1 MTTQEQGAPG
11 RDAHED
17 ELSKLMPLQP
27 SRLRVVDQ
35 VHAALRDALAD
46 GIVSPG
52 TRLLEIQVAAQLGAS
67 RTPVREAFQRLEAE
81 GLAHRRRGRGLVF
94 TEFSADDVADLGQ
107 IRIALDT
114 VAARLAS
121 ARTKQ
126 DEWIKAEEECERLN
140 EAIASKVDTV
150 RRVHEAHQ
158 AFHLEIYHLGFT
170 PVVSVFLEANLLRF
184 LDITTRHRDMQT
196 PNPEDLGAHDE
207 LLRAL
212 KSGDSELAAEAAWAH
227 AMLGVERVTERL
239 RLSGR

>member
-1 MTTQEQGAPG
+1 MTTQEQAAGA
-11 RDAHED
+11 RDDHED
-17 ELSKLMPLQP
+17 ELSKLLPLQP

-35 VHAALRDALAD
+35 VHTALRNALAD
-46 GIVSPG
+46 GVVRPG

-81 GLAHRRRGRGLVF
+81 GLAHRQAGRGLVF
-94 TEFSADDVADLGQ
+94 TEFSAADVADLGQ

-121 ARTKQ
+121 ARAKQ
-126 DEWIKAEEECERLN
+126 DEWLKAEMECERLN
-140 EAIASKVDTV
+140 EAIASKVDTA

-158 AFHLEIYHLGFT
+158 AFHLEVYHLGFT
-170 PVVSVFLEANLLRF
+170 AVVSVFLEANLLRF
-184 LDITTRHRDMQT
+184 LDITTRHRDLQT
-196 PNPEDLGAHDE
+196 PNPEIFGAHDD

-212 KSGDSELAAEAAWAH
+212 RSGDSERAAEAAHAH

-239 RLSGR
+239 RLLGR